1 MQDQVKDTV
10 LTGDQN
16 GLELN
21 SKHVKETIEK
31 CELGLWGPKKKL
43 HL

>member
-21 SKHVKETIEK
+21 SKHVKETIVK